1 MDNIVLTENGLAL
14 RDKLNA
20 GQTTA
25 TFTRFCTSSA
35 EYDQS
40 ELGALT
46 ELKDSKLES
55 AVTNLEIREDHTMVI
70 SGAVDNKSL
79 QEGYYITLIG
89 LCAKETDGEE
99 ILFAVSKASSPMY
112 MPEKSGALSGMSIRF
127 SVKIENSDSI
137 NVTVDPTTAATL
149 GDLNA
154 LKKEVLTPT
163 FEDYEAEESPA
174 LPALEDAMKQIKSGN
189 TMRVILQNT
198 KAAFKELLNLVNAKV
213 NQKDYDAAV
222 SKLNGDI
229 TTLSGKMTSFESTKS
244 DIVSSGL
251 GKALLLT
258 ASSTWAAVVMAIK
271 SVATFL
277 SGSQA
282 VTTDGKW
289 NLSKTYGAWM
299 YIPKNGY
306 YGTGHFIQV
315 PWDTIKAILGSAD
328 AEQILEGYSATSQ
341 NGVKLAGSMKKH
353 SGGKQDVTDSGK
365 WGISTA
371 GAWMYIPENGYY
383 DTSHYLEIP
392 WSSLKGA
399 LGTTDASRVL
409 SGYTFTSQNGVKLT
423 GTYKYGVQVEKMMVT
438 SSSKETNFINGD
450 GETRSHY
457 WFYAPISGNHVLCGA
472 YYRAKGVS
480 SGGDRYAI
488 VSPDGS
494 VAFIGYS
501 EWFVLSK
508 NQDDWKTS
516 EKPWFPAWDAN
527 TEYEVWLYYVF
538 M

>member
-1 MDNIVLTENGLAL
+1 MDNIALTENGLAL

-89 LCAKETDGEE
+89 LYAKETDGEE
-99 ILFAVSKASSPMY
+99 ILFAVSKVSSPMY

-154 LKKEVLTPT
+154 LRSEVTTPT
-163 FEDYEAEESPA
+163 FEDYESEESPA

-198 KAAFKELLNLVNAKV
+198 KAAFKGLLNLVNAKV

-229 TTLSGKMTSFESTKS
+229 TTLSGKLIKTVGAANRPVYFKDGVPSQCSCTVDKS
-244 DIVSSGL
+244 VPSNAVFTDR
-251 GKALLLT
+251 T
-258 ASSTWAAVVMAIK
+258 ASIITK
-271 SVATFL
+271 KFYK
-277 SGSQA
+277 GK
-282 VTTDGKW
+282 VTIGD
-289 NLSKTYGAWM
+289 
-299 YIPKNGY
+299 
-306 YGTGHFIQV
+306 H
-315 PWDTIKAILGSAD
+315 
-328 AEQILEGYSATSQ
+328 
-341 NGVKLAGSMKKH
+341 
-353 SGGKQDVTDSGK
+353 
-365 WGISTA
+365 
-371 GAWMYIPENGYY
+371 
-383 DTSHYLEIP
+383 
-392 WSSLKGA
+392 
-399 LGTTDASRVL
+399 GTTDIPLATP
-409 SGYTFTSQNGVKLT
+409 SGYTYAGILDVWPI
-423 GTYKYGVQVEKMMVT
+423 GTVASLYLDRDGST
-438 SSSKETNFINGD
+438 SSK
-450 GETRSHY
+450 
-457 WFYAPISGNHVLCGA
+457 
-472 YYRAKGVS
+472 AKVW
-480 SGGDRYAI
+480 
-488 VSPDGS
+488 SPNSGS
-494 VAFIGYS
+494 VTFSNIGVEVQYY
-501 EWFVLSK
+501 K
-508 NQDDWKTS
+508 NS
-516 EKPWFPAWDAN
+516 
-527 TEYEVWLYYVF
+527 
-538 M
+538 

>member
-89 LCAKETDGEE
+89 LYAKETDGEE
-99 ILFAVSKASSPMY
+99 ILFAVSKVSSPMY

-154 LKKEVLTPT
+154 LRSEVTTPT
-163 FEDYEAEESPA
+163 FEDYESEESPA

-198 KAAFKELLNLVNAKV
+198 KAAFKGLLNLVNAKV

-229 TTLSGKMTSFESTKS
+229 STHKSSGDHDSRYALKNHNHDSVYSKLSHSHAWSAITGKPSSFTPSSHTHDDRYFTESEVNNKLK
-244 DIVSSGL
+244 DIVISKQFTSGSKNIGANDGAEITVTISVPSGYKFL
-251 GKALLLT
+251 GVHNVMSNGNVCPGYYSWRDGNTLHLYAANAHTWALTVSLT
-258 ASSTWAAVVMAIK
+258 AEVLFIK
-271 SVATFL
+271 S
-277 SGSQA
+277 
-282 VTTDGKW
+282 
-289 NLSKTYGAWM
+289 
-299 YIPKNGY
+299 
-306 YGTGHFIQV
+306 
-315 PWDTIKAILGSAD
+315 
-328 AEQILEGYSATSQ
+328 
-341 NGVKLAGSMKKH
+341 
-353 SGGKQDVTDSGK
+353 
-365 WGISTA
+365 
-371 GAWMYIPENGYY
+371 
-383 DTSHYLEIP
+383 
-392 WSSLKGA
+392 
-399 LGTTDASRVL
+399 
-409 SGYTFTSQNGVKLT
+409 
-423 GTYKYGVQVEKMMVT
+423 
-438 SSSKETNFINGD
+438 
-450 GETRSHY
+450 
-457 WFYAPISGNHVLCGA
+457 
-472 YYRAKGVS
+472 
-480 SGGDRYAI
+480 
-488 VSPDGS
+488 
-494 VAFIGYS
+494 
-501 EWFVLSK
+501 
-508 NQDDWKTS
+508 
-516 EKPWFPAWDAN
+516 
-527 TEYEVWLYYVF
+527 
-538 M
+538 

>member
-1 MDNIVLTENGLAL
+1 MDNIVLTEKGLAL

-89 LCAKETDGEE
+89 LYAKETDGEE

-154 LKKEVLTPT
+154 LRSEVTTPT
-163 FEDYEAEESPA
+163 FEDYESEESPA
-174 LPALEDAMKQIKSGN
+174 LPTLEDAMKQIKSGN

-229 TTLSGKMTSFESTKS
+229 TTHKSSGDHDSRYALKDHNHDSVYSKTNHSHLWSAITGKPSSFTPASHTHDDRYYTKTETNNKLQ
-244 DIVSSGL
+244 DIV
-251 GKALLLT
+251 
-258 ASSTWAAVVMAIK
+258 VMK
-271 SVATFL
+271 SFK
-277 SGSQA
+277 SGSASVSAKGTKEMTVSISVPSGYKFLA
-282 VTTDGKW
+282 VNNLATNNEVCPSYFSWRDG
-289 NLSKTYGAWM
+289 NTLHTFV
-299 YIPKNGY
+299 IN
-306 YGTGHFIQV
+306 
-315 PWDTIKAILGSAD
+315 PWDSAKTLSVTAEVQFIKL
-328 AEQILEGYSATSQ
+328 
-341 NGVKLAGSMKKH
+341 
-353 SGGKQDVTDSGK
+353 
-365 WGISTA
+365 
-371 GAWMYIPENGYY
+371 
-383 DTSHYLEIP
+383 
-392 WSSLKGA
+392 
-399 LGTTDASRVL
+399 
-409 SGYTFTSQNGVKLT
+409 
-423 GTYKYGVQVEKMMVT
+423 
-438 SSSKETNFINGD
+438 
-450 GETRSHY
+450 
-457 WFYAPISGNHVLCGA
+457 
-472 YYRAKGVS
+472 
-480 SGGDRYAI
+480 
-488 VSPDGS
+488 
-494 VAFIGYS
+494 
-501 EWFVLSK
+501 
-508 NQDDWKTS
+508 
-516 EKPWFPAWDAN
+516 
-527 TEYEVWLYYVF
+527 
-538 M
+538 